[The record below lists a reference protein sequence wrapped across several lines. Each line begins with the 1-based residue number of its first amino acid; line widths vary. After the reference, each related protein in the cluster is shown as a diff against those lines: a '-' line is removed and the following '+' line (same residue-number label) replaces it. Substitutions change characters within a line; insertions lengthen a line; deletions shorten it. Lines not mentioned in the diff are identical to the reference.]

1 MSSCHRHRTAHD
13 MARHAQHTTRHGTQR
28 LPDSI
33 LILSLRA
40 PSPVH
45 VTKWSLDNV
54 HIFSSSDDKTVRYW
68 DLPTE
73 KEIQIMKGHQV
84 WPMPLARVQWCAQ

>member
-1 MSSCHRHRTAHD
+1 
-13 MARHAQHTTRHGTQR
+13 
-28 LPDSI
+28 
-33 LILSLRA
+33 
-40 PSPVH
+40 

-84 WPMPLARVQWCAQ
+84 RPMPLSRARGGVCGLG

>member
-1 MSSCHRHRTAHD
+1 
-13 MARHAQHTTRHGTQR
+13 
-28 LPDSI
+28 
-33 LILSLRA
+33 
-40 PSPVH
+40 

-84 WPMPLARVQWCAQ
+84 RSMPLSLSRARGGVCGLG

>member
-1 MSSCHRHRTAHD
+1 MLSVRWLHFMRAHK
-13 MARHAQHTTRHGTQR
+13 GS
-28 LPDSI
+28 PV
-33 LILSLRA
+33 LSLSLFLVFFLLRA
-40 PSPVH
+40 ISPVH
-45 VTKWSLDNV
+45 VTKWALDNV

-84 WPMPLARVQWCAQ
+84 RCLSHSLAS